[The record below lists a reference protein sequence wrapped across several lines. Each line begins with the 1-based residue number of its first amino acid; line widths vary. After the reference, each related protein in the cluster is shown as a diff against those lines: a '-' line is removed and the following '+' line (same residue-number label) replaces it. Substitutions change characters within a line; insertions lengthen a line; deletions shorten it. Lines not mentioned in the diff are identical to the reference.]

1 MPVPEYFIGAGDI
14 KVSHLDANGNP
25 TVWRD
30 VGETPQFEYSQ
41 TAEFVDNYKTGK
53 TGPNLQD
60 LHILIRRT
68 GALKMQLKERT
79 KENLE
84 LILHGIASSEP
95 AGSMTDPVVLP
106 DGIETNDIYL
116 IAGPHMGI
124 TDLILHDA
132 TAVPQVLVEG
142 TNYTFDPD
150 SKLITFL
157 DVAALTQPFEIFSY
171 SYVASSGVI
180 IAAKTPPD
188 CAVLFDGINLAI
200 PDQKVWARFDR
211 VAFSP
216 AATYALKSGG
226 AGGTANEVAMY
237 ELDGTVMLKAGNV
250 QEDGYGDL
258 RTY

>member
-14 KVSHLDANGNP
+14 KVAPLDANGNP
-25 TVWRD
+25 TAWRD
-30 VGETPQFEYSQ
+30 VGETPVFEYAQS
-41 TAEFVDNYKTGK
+41 AEFVDNYKTGK

-60 LHILIRRT
+60 LHVLIRRT
-68 GALKMQLKERT
+68 GNLTLQLKERT

-84 LILHGIASSEP
+84 LILHGISSSEA
-95 AGSMTDPVVLP
+95 AGIMDVPIDLQP
-106 DGIETNDIYL
+106 GIEDGDMVL
-116 IAGPHMGI
+116 VPGDHMGI
-124 TDLILHDA
+124 TDLVLHDS
-132 TAVPQVLVEG
+132 TAVPQVLAEG
-142 TNYTFDPD
+142 TDYAFDPA
-150 SKLITFL
+150 SKIITFIS
-157 DVAALTQPFEIFSY
+157 VATFLQPFKIFSY
-171 SYVASSGVI
+171 SYGASSGVL

-216 AATYALKSGG
+216 SATMALKSGG

-237 ELDGTVMLKAGNV
+237 ELAGTVMLKPGNV